1 VFRGTAADTRHSPR
15 EGARHGGTITVLS
28 AGDVDTLDPAATYS
42 MYTVGILNAL
52 QRGLYTYAPGDTTRP
67 VPDLASGPPQISRD
81 GRTVT
86 VRLRAGVHFSRPVRR
101 EVTSRD
107 VKYTIER
114 AFTPNVAG
122 PYAHAYFGDIVGA
135 PSDLRPYRPIAG
147 IETPDDHA
155 LVFRLRRGTGAA
167 LAGALAMPVTIPVPA
182 EYARRFDAE
191 QSSTYAT
198 HQVFTGPYKIETD
211 TDGELT
217 GYSPGQ
223 RIRVVRN
230 PDYTQAGDFRP
241 AFADGYDIR
250 AGNYDGGIATRRVLA
265 GQQMIGGDIAPPPT
279 VLQRALQHQPRQV
292 SAVASGGWRAITL
305 DTSRPPFDDINVRRA
320 VIAGIDRVAL
330 RALRG
335 GELFGA
341 IAQHYIPPG
350 ISGFDESGAARGF
363 AGFDW
368 MRNPHGDR
376 AISERYFRAA
386 GHASGRYEGGETI
399 VLVGSNTEPENNIAQ
414 AVDQQLRELGF
425 ETKLRLMTPDTM
437 LTKFCG
443 VSASEVHVCPS
454 AGWAR
459 DFADA
464 QTVLDPPF
472 NGAHISPTRNPN
484 WSELNDPALNRE
496 IERAKLIENPP
507 ERARAWAAVNRRVV
521 ELAPTIPYSWDYV
534 PAVSSAD
541 VRGVQNDFTGGWDL
555 SFTALR

>member
-1 VFRGTAADTRHSPR
+1 
-15 EGARHGGTITVLS
+15 
-28 AGDVDTLDPAATYS
+28 
-42 MYTVGILNAL
+42 
-52 QRGLYTYAPGDTTRP
+52 
-67 VPDLASGPPQISRD
+67 
-81 GRTVT
+81 
-86 VRLRAGVHFSRPVRR
+86 
-101 EVTSRD
+101 
-107 VKYTIER
+107 
-114 AFTPNVAG
+114 
-122 PYAHAYFGDIVGA
+122 
-135 PSDLRPYRPIAG
+135 
-147 IETPDDHA
+147 
-155 LVFRLRRGTGAA
+155 
-167 LAGALAMPVTIPVPA
+167 
-182 EYARRFDAE
+182 
-191 QSSTYAT
+191 
-198 HQVFTGPYKIETD
+198 
-211 TDGELT
+211 
-217 GYSPGQ
+217 
-223 RIRVVRN
+223 
-230 PDYTQAGDFRP
+230 
-241 AFADGYDIR
+241 
-250 AGNYDGGIATRRVLA
+250 
-265 GQQMIGGDIAPPPT
+265 
-279 VLQRALQHQPRQV
+279 
-292 SAVASGGWRAITL
+292 
-305 DTSRPPFDDINVRRA
+305 